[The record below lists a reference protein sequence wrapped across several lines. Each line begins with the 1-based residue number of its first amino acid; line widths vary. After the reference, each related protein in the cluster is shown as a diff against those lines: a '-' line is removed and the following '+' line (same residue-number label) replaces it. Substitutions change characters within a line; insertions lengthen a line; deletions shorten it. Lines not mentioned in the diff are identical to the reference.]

1 MHPKPRLALSVL
13 LKPLGIFEQLLNVF
27 LDRALL
33 TNKATRPLGI
43 SRFFFFNFSEQE
55 RVVLLFLLAWTSC
68 SSAYDSVAGIPTSS
82 SSFGVEEADIKS

>member
-13 LKPLGIFEQLLNVF
+13 LKPLGIFEQLVNVF

-33 TNKATRPLGI
+33 TNKAIPLGLVD
-43 SRFFFFNFSEQE
+43 FFFNCSEQE

-68 SSAYDSVAGIPTSS
+68 SSAYDSVAGISTLS